1 MRGKFKLLILIILL
15 VAIAV
20 ISIKYRDQF
29 NLMGIRTWLEQYQ
42 PWTPIIFIALYITAT
57 VFFLPGSVLTIAGG
71 LLFGAWWGTL
81 YNIIGATIGA
91 TIAFIIARYI
101 ASDWVRAKGGK
112 YLNKILDGVEHEGW
126 RFIAFVRLVPL
137 FPFNLLNY
145 LLGLTK
151 IGVVPYMLA
160 SFVFMLPGTF
170 AYTYAGSLGETFVNS
185 SGMELIGKILIGIGL
200 LVLVTVLPI
209 FIKRY
214 RARH

>member
-1 MRGKFKLLILIILL
+1 MRSKFKLLILIILIA
-15 VAIAV
+15 AIAI
-20 ISIKYRDQF
+20 ISIKYRHQF
-29 NLMGIRTWLEQYQ
+29 NLMDIRAWLEQYQ
-42 PWTPIIFIALYITAT
+42 PWTPLVFIALYILAT

-81 YNIIGATIGA
+81 YNITGATIGA
-91 TIAFIIARYI
+91 SIAFVVARYI

-112 YLNKILDGVEHEGW
+112 YLNKILDGVDNEGW

-145 LLGLTK
+145 ILGLTK
-151 IGVVPYMLA
+151 SRLWVYALT
-160 SFVFMLPGTF
+160 SFIFMLPGTF
-170 AYTYAGSLGETFVNS
+170 AYTYAGSLGEAFVNS
-185 SGMELIGKILIGIGL
+185 SGMALIGKILIGIGL

-214 RARH
+214 KKNK

>member
-1 MRGKFKLLILIILL
+1 MRGKIKLFLLIILL
-15 VAIAV
+15 AAIII
-20 ISIKYRDQF
+20 ISVKYRDQF
-29 NLMGIRTWLEQYQ
+29 NLMDIRTWLEQYQ
-42 PWTPIIFIALYITAT
+42 PWTPIIFIALYVLAT
-57 VFFLPGSVLTIAGG
+57 IFFLPGSVLTIAGG

-112 YLNKILDGVEHEGW
+112 YLNKILDGVEQEGW
-126 RFIAFVRLVPL
+126 HFIAFVRLVPL

-151 IGVVPYMLA
+151 IGVVPYIIA
-160 SFVFMLPGTF
+160 SFIFMLPGTF
-170 AYTYAGSLGETFVNS
+170 AYTYAGSLGESFVNS
-185 SGMELIGKILIGIGL
+185 SGMALIGKVLIGIGL
-200 LVLVTVLPI
+200 IVLVTVLPI

-214 RARH
+214 RARN